1 MALYLENKSD
11 NLYWAVWKMEESP
24 EVLLSLLPERRRE
37 VCLQEMQRF
46 VSERRKLEWL
56 SVRVLLYSMLQE
68 DKEIA
73 YSPEGKPLMADNSSF
88 ISISHTKGY
97 VAVILSYVHPVGIDI
112 EQYGQRV
119 HRVADRYIRSDEMVE
134 MSDNTDMIFDES
146 DKKRNQ
152 EDITCNQGN
161 KTTWSFLL
169 HWSAKET
176 IFKRMENADADL
188 RKLRLNHFIPQE
200 KGMFQVQEFVTESQR
215 IYAVGYRIC
224 PDFVLTWTLD

>member
-1 MALYLENKSD
+1 MALFLENKSD
-11 NLYWAVWKMEESP
+11 KLYWAVWKMEESP
-24 EVLLSLLPERRRE
+24 EGLLALLPERRRE
-37 VCLQEMQRF
+37 ACSQELQRF

-68 DKEIA
+68 DKEIV
-73 YSPEGKPLMADNSSF
+73 YSSEGKPFLADNSSF
-88 ISISHTKGY
+88 ISISHTKGF
-97 VAVILSYVHPVGIDI
+97 VAVILSSVNPVGIDI

-119 HRVADRYIRSDEMVE
+119 HRVADRYIRSDERVE
-134 MSDNTDMIFDES
+134 VGGVSDMPL
-146 DKKRNQ
+146 
-152 EDITCNQGN
+152 NQGD
-161 KTTWSFLL
+161 TTWSLVDTTWSLLL

-176 IFKRMENADADL
+176 IFKRMENPDADL

-215 IYAVGYRIC
+215 EYSVGYRIC

>member
-1 MALYLENKSD
+1 MALFLENKSD

-119 HRVADRYIRSDEMVE
+119 HRVADRYIRSDERVE
-134 MSDNTDMIFDES
+134 VGCVADMPLNQD
-146 DKKRNQ
+146 DK
-152 EDITCNQGN
+152 
-161 KTTWSFLL
+161 TWSLLL

-176 IFKRMENADADL
+176 IFKRMENPDADL
-188 RKLRLNHFIPQE
+188 RKLRLSHFIPQE
-200 KGMFQVQEFVTESQR
+200 KGLFHVQEFVTESQR
-215 IYAVGYRIC
+215 IYSVGYHIC
-224 PDFVLTWTLD
+224 ADFVLTWTLD